1 MSKKYNVTLNFTF
14 STHHPDDAAEFNETP
29 DEENARTLAFERTDD
44 YYAEHSIIDHI
55 KTNDAMGFVESLYF
69 DGEIL
74 SAEWDK
80 DEFQIHMVLETE
92 ETPEEIEENLKTTSL
107 EDGEYEGCG
116 DFGWVVMTRGPNN
129 ERFNGDFHELKNYWE
144 YGLTDYRWNPIVV
157 KEITA
162 E

>member
-14 STHHPDDAAEFNETP
+14 SAHHPDELADYDDTP
-29 DEENARTLAFERTDD
+29 EDDDKRNLAFERTED
-44 YYAEHSIIDHI
+44 YYNEHSIEEHV
-55 KTNDAMGFVESLYF
+55 KSNDAMGFVECLYF
-69 DGEIL
+69 EGEIL

-80 DEFQIHMVLETE
+80 DKFQIHMVLETE
-92 ETPEEIEENLKTTSL
+92 ETPEEIEESLKMTSL

-129 ERFNGDFHELKNYWE
+129 ERFSGDFHEIKDYWE
-144 YGLTDYRWNPIVV
+144 YGLTDYRRNPILV